1 MRLISFMKQNV
12 RIPLKWKGFCS
23 FQIMVQFIQ
32 YLVNKFTG
40 CLLFLPQDY
49 SVHLIYLSKLTVD
62 VVTQREQH
70 SPLHEMYY
78 IICSFSYSPFHNT
91 LIKYTHSLILTLIHC
106 LSLVP
111 SLSSA
116 HAWPFYSHCTTNDER
131 RETSQEERRE
141 GKQRGGGG
149 ERCAKAWGRNG
160 GRRDWFIGG
169 EERDQGRTS
178 GWDRWLN
185 GAESVWERERRR
197 DEGQGCNWWETWPT
211 PPSLHWSG
219 SMPLSTLASPP
230 SIHSCLHLSLHFSHS
245 V

>member
-1 MRLISFMKQNV
+1 MKLWLLFLN
-12 RIPLKWKGFCS
+12 RD
-23 FQIMVQFIQ
+23 MVEFIQ
-32 YLVNKFTG
+32 YLLKKFTS
-40 CLLFLPQDY
+40 CLLFLSQDF
-49 SVHLIYLSKLTVD
+49 SIHLIYLSKPDAD
-62 VVTQREQH
+62 VVTQPEQRI
-70 SPLHEMYY
+70 PLALIILGRKSTRY
-78 IICSFSYSPFHNT
+78 IILSVPPRIPRSSTLWLNT
-91 LIKYTHSLILTLIHC
+91 LILSFLHSFIASAWFPHSRLPTPD
-106 LSLVP
+106 LSTPTALPTMKGGRRVRRNGERG
-111 SLSSA
+111 SSA
-116 HAWPFYSHCTTNDER
+116 GE
-131 RETSQEERRE
+131 
-141 GKQRGGGG
+141 G

-219 SMPLSTLASPP
+219 SMPLSTPASPP